1 MYQRARKLHDVIT
14 DSTSFVSLAE
24 DQLEALSV
32 AINALHLVDEK
43 NAWILMPV
51 VPDPVCNSIQSLN
64 IMNSQINTPF
74 RLEYARSFRNTSPN
88 PSISP
93 ANTMLKSSIWLIWN
107 MIVPFFAHR

>member
-1 MYQRARKLHDVIT
+1 MYQRARKLRDVIT

-51 VPDPVCNSIQSLN
+51 VPDSVCIFIQSLDAMNPLAN
-64 IMNSQINTPF
+64 IPPDPHTQEAFETH
-74 RLEYARSFRNTSPN
+74 T
-88 PSISP
+88 
-93 ANTMLKSSIWLIWN
+93 
-107 MIVPFFAHR
+107 